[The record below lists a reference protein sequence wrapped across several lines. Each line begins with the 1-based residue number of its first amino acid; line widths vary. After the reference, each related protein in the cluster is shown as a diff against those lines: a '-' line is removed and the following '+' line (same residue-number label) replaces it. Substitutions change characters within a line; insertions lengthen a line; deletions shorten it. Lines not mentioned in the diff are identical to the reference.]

1 MKAMLYVKENQT
13 LICSSHGTTVINIG
27 SLDYFCNKTLMK
39 LLEENIIEHVA
50 DEPQDTFT
58 FDEKDEVIIQRYLG
72 SKNELFNTT
81 FIAAMT

>member
-1 MKAMLYVKENQT
+1 M
-13 LICSSHGTTVINIG
+13 
-27 SLDYFCNKTLMK
+27 LMK

-50 DEPQDTFT
+50 DEPQDTFA
-58 FDEKDEVIIQRYLG
+58 FDEKDELIVQRYLG